1 MVDVLSAPPMPR
13 LPLLAALALLSF
25 GCSSSAPSL
34 SLPASVSSPQPASGL
49 PTIAK
54 KTDGMDRRD
63 GMWPL
68 FWDAKEGKVWMEI
81 AALDADLLYVTSLA
95 AGLGSNDVGLDRSKL
110 TGTRVVRFE
119 RVGPRILMVQPNL
132 DYRAES
138 DNAAERLAVA
148 DAFAASVVWA
158 FDVAA
163 ETDGR
168 VLVDATAFVVRDAQ
182 GVAQTL
188 RGTGQGAFSLDAKRS
203 ALVPTMLK
211 AFPQNSEME
220 ARLTFASSAPGRE
233 VRSVAA
239 DAEAVTVRARHS
251 LVALPDDGYSPR
263 AFDPASG
270 YFAMSYADYAAPI
283 GEDLTQRLITRHRLE
298 CAGAPDASGMCDARE
313 PIVYY
318 LDPGTPEPV
327 RSALLDGARWW
338 ADAFEAAGFRDGYRV
353 EVRPDSVD
361 PLDVRY
367 STIQWVHRSTR
378 GWSYGAS
385 VVDPRTGEILKG
397 HVSLG
402 SLRVRQDYLIAEG
415 LLSPYAEANA
425 DGFADEASDPMLQL
439 ALARLRQLSAHE
451 VGHTIGLAHNFAG
464 STQDRSTVMDYPA
477 PLVTLVGGDLDLSD
491 AYGVGVGP
499 WDVQAVRYGYAHDT
513 VTMQTVLRENRERGL
528 RYLSDTDARP
538 TGAATPYG
546 ALWDNGTNAAQAL
559 RDQMAVR
566 RDALARF
573 GEAAIRNGRPLAT
586 LEEALVPLY
595 LGHRYQVDAAAHLV
609 GGVSYAY
616 TQRGDGSAAMAPV
629 DARSQN
635 DALDALLA
643 TVAPSALALP
653 PTLRS
658 LIPPRPP
665 GYGRTRE
672 LFDGRTGL
680 TFDPIAPAETG
691 AALTF
696 GYLLDATRATRLAY
710 QPAQD
715 ADLPSFTDLLERT
728 TAKLA
733 NGAQSDDTY
742 LADIRKGVWTEWTRA
757 LMELSSNTR
766 AASAVRATTDAHLD
780 RMARDLSTG
789 DDHARWLSARIARYL
804 ARDYAPDA
812 ELPRALTPPPGS
824 PIGN

>member
-1 MVDVLSAPPMPR
+1 MPR
-13 LPLLAALALLSF
+13 LLPLVAFVLLAI
-25 GCSSSAPSL
+25 GCSSTAPPAPSPT
-34 SLPASVSSPQPASGL
+34 STTASASSTGF

-68 FWDAKEGKVWMEI
+68 YWDAKEGKVWMEI
-81 AALDADLLYVTSLA
+81 AELDADLLYVTSLA

-119 RVGPRILMVQPNL
+119 RVGPRVLMVQPNL

-138 DNAAERLAVA
+138 DNPAERLAVA

-163 ETDGR
+163 ETGGR
-168 VLVDATAFVVRDAQ
+168 VLVDATPFVVRDAQ

-188 RGTGQGAFSLDAKRS
+188 KGTGQGSFSLDAKRS

-220 ARLTFASSAPGRE
+220 ARLTFASSSPGSE

-239 DAEAVTVRARHS
+239 DAEAVTVRVRHS
-251 LVALPDDGYSPR
+251 LVALPDDGYTPR
-263 AFDPASG
+263 AFHPASG

-298 CAGAPDASGMCDARE
+298 CAAPPDASGMCDAAD

-338 ADAFEAAGFRDGYRV
+338 ADAFEAAGFRNGYRV

-415 LLSPYAEANA
+415 LLSPYVGANV
-425 DGFADEASDPMLQL
+425 DGFSSEASDPMLQL

-477 PLVTLVGGDLDLSD
+477 PLVTLVDGELDLSD
-491 AYGVGVGP
+491 AYGVGVGE
-499 WDVQAVRYGYAHDT
+499 WDVQAIRYGYALDAGIPA
-513 VTMQTVLRENRERGL
+513 QVLRENRERGL

-538 TGAATPYG
+538 TGAATPVG
-546 ALWDNGTNAAQAL
+546 ALWDNGTDAAQAL
-559 RDQMAVR
+559 RDQMAIR
-566 RDALARF
+566 RNALDRF
-573 GEAAIRNGRPLAT
+573 GEAAIRTGRPLAT

-595 LGHRYQVDAAAHLV
+595 LSHRYQVDAAAHLV

-616 TQRGDGSAAMAPV
+616 VERGDGSQRMAPV
-629 DARSQN
+629 DAQSQN
-635 DALDALLA
+635 DALDALLS
-643 TVAPSALALP
+643 TVTPDALALP
-653 PTLRS
+653 ASVRG

-665 GYGRTRE
+665 GYWGTRE

-680 TFDPIAPAETG
+680 TFDPVAPAETG

-710 QPAQD
+710 QPALD
-715 ADLPSFTDLLERT
+715 ASLPSFADVLDQT
-728 TAKLA
+728 TATIGS
-733 NGAQSDDTY
+733 GAQADDAY
-742 LADIRKGVWTEWTRA
+742 HADLRRSVWTEWTRA

-766 AASAVRATTDAHLD
+766 AAATVRATTDAHL
-780 RMARDLSTG
+780 AQLATDLSTG
-789 DDHARWLSARIARYL
+789 DDHARWLSNRITRYL

-812 ELPRALTPPPGS
+812 ELPRPLTPPPGS